1 MQVTQS
7 PYTITTYCDAMNRG
21 EIIVNHD
28 YQRNP
33 KVWPPAARSFLIE
46 TILLGY
52 PMPKLSLYQKTDVKT
67 KKTIHEI
74 VDGQQRSVTIFDFF
88 HNRFRIARTGAIESA
103 AGRNYDELED
113 DDKHRFLSYSLSVD
127 LFIGATPDAIREVFR
142 RMNSY
147 TVSLNAEE
155 KRHATFQ
162 GEFKWFIYELTKR
175 FDETLRNLGTFAEK
189 QLNRMADAKLLS
201 ELVHAYLHGIQTT
214 KAGDL
219 NKLYLEHDKK
229 FDAGPRIEARLA
241 KAVEQIVEWDALH
254 NTAVT
259 KPHQIYTLLLAI
271 MHRQRSIPVLNQ
283 YYEPGSRTIESDI
296 ALTNLSNLAAA
307 IEDPESEVRFKDF
320 VEAGAGKTNVAE
332 PRRQRFIWYSR
343 ALEPEL
349 L

>member
-1 MQVTQS
+1 MHVTQS
-7 PYTITTYCDAMNRG
+7 PFTITNYCDAMDRG
-21 EIIVNHD
+21 EIIVNHN

-74 VDGQQRSVTIFDFF
+74 VDGQQRSVTIHDFF
-88 HNRFRIARTGAIESA
+88 HNKFRISRTGAIDSA

-127 LFIGATPDAIREVFR
+127 LFIGATPEEVREVFR

-175 FDETLRNLGTFAEK
+175 FDETFRNIGTFPEK

-214 KAGDL
+214 KANDL
-219 NKLYLEHDKK
+219 NKLYLENDKK
-229 FDAGPRIEARLA
+229 FEVGPKIASRITQAI
-241 KAVEQIVEWDALH
+241 EQVVEWDALH
-254 NTAVT
+254 DSVLM
-259 KPHQIYTLLLAI
+259 KPHQLYALLLAI
-271 MHRQRSIPVLNQ
+271 MHRQRTIPGFNE
-283 YYEPGSRTIESDI
+283 YYEPKSKKIDSEI

-307 IEDPESEVRFKDF
+307 VEDPDSEPRFSDF
-320 VEAGAGKTNVAE
+320 VDAGASKTNVAE
-332 PRRQRFIWYSR
+332 QRRTRFVWFSQ